1 MREDFIQYIWQFQ
14 YFDKNNLQTT
24 GQQPVVILEKG
35 VLNRDAGADFDLA
48 RLLIDGVEWVGS
60 IEFHV
65 KASDWNKHHHTGN
78 PAYNNVILHLVWEA
92 DKIVYRED
100 GSVLPTLELQ
110 SRVEPGLLQNFEKL
124 SGSKAVVPCATQIET
139 VPDLPKM
146 LMLDRVMVE
155 RLERKA
161 LQIQE
166 FLLRNQFDWEET
178 VYQAMAQNF
187 GFKTN
192 AAPFLQLSRNLPCKI
207 IRKHQDNLIQI
218 EALVFGQAGFLGEV
232 PERDTYIDQLQHEYN
247 FLAQKYDL
255 SPLSKHQWKF
265 SKMRHYN
272 FPTVRLAQ
280 WAAFL
285 HRAANLFSLVFQ
297 QPANDL
303 NNCLRALPSAYWQ
316 RHYLPA
322 KVAQKP
328 LGAMGQ
334 ASVEVIWINT
344 VAPLWALFALTKDKP
359 EWMDKAIGLLQG
371 LPAEHNQIT
380 AIWDNLRWKVKTA
393 FDSQALLTLYQN
405 YCQNR
410 KCLSCNIGVHLLK
423 AK

>member
-24 GQQPVVILEKG
+24 QKQPLVVLDKG
-35 VLNRDAGADFDLA
+35 VINRDAGADFDLA

-65 KASDWNKHHHTGN
+65 KASDWNKHHHTGD
-78 PAYNNVILHLVWEA
+78 PAYNNVILHLVWED
-92 DKIVYRED
+92 DKVVYRED
-100 GSVLPTLELQ
+100 GSVLPTLALQ
-110 SRVEPGLLQNFEKL
+110 SKVEISLLQNYERL
-124 SGSKAVVPCATQIET
+124 NNSKAVVPCATQIET

-166 FLLRNQFDWEET
+166 FLLRNQLDWEET

-207 IRKHQDNLIQI
+207 IRKHQDNLLQI

-232 PERDTYIDQLQHEYN
+232 PEGDTYISQLQQEYL

-265 SKMRHYN
+265 SKMRYYN

-285 HRAANLFSLVFQ
+285 HRATNLFSLVFQ
-297 QPANDL
+297 QPAADL
-303 NNCLRALPSAYWQ
+303 NQCLRTLPSAYWQ

-334 ASVEVIWINT
+334 ASLEVIWINT

-371 LPAEHNQIT
+371 LPAENNQVT

-405 YCQNR
+405 YCQSR

-423 AK
+423 TK